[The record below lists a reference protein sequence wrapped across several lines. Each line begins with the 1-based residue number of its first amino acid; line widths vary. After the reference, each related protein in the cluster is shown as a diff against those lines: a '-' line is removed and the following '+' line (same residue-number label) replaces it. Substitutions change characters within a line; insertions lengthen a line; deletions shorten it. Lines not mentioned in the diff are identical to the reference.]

1 MTGRNIDM
9 GPYDAASFG
18 ETVRLYNDFGGVV
31 LDESEGEAIC
41 EALGEKGK
49 GVILQNHGILS
60 VSSGIEATV
69 AYFVRLEGLCETQ
82 LLADAAGVKS
92 VMDAGDQEEIF
103 RRVGGD
109 SAAWRDSQ
117 ALYEA
122 LDAETQGSYKL

>member
-9 GPYDAASFG
+9 GPYDA
-18 ETVRLYNDFGGVV
+18 VRLYNDFGGVV

-41 EALGEKGK
+41 EALGVEGK

-82 LLADAAGVKS
+82 LLADAAGIKS
-92 VMDAGDQEEIF
+92 VMDSGDREEIF
-103 RRVGGD
+103 RRAGGD
-109 SAAWRDSQ
+109 SAAWRDAQ

-122 LDAETQGSYKL
+122 LDAETQGDYKL